1 MYMNLLAN
9 NINESHY
16 PKCKYKKKLLF
27 TFINKYTYQ

>member
-16 PKCKYKKKLLF
+16 PKCKYKYKF